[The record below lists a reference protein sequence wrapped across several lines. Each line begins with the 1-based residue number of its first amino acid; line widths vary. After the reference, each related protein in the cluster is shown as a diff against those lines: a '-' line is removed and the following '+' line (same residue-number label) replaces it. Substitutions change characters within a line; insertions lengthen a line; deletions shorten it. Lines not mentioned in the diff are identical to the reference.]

1 MKVLVFDPGYGDVKC
16 AFVDTGSGEGPRFF
30 KFPTL
35 VARARGGLDF
45 GERGGEI
52 FWAGEG
58 WLVGEEAARAGRVV
72 STTTDSFL
80 ERYLPLL
87 LGRALLETGDEGVDE
102 VVVAVSLHDWPRREV
117 FERAAGRVMVN
128 DRSFSH
134 RVRLIPQGYG
144 IWLEALSPWDGVVVD
159 IGFRTVDVLVFVDG
173 RPDGRRS
180 FGMAGMG
187 VVDFISEAARV
198 LSARA
203 RVEFSPGEV
212 AHFLQEGNPVVSRF
226 GVSEELK
233 SRAEEWSARLWSA
246 LAARDDFRRSMA
258 LLGRVVIAGGGARF
272 FVKPEDEA
280 ERVDMQVLSEEPEF
294 ANVRGFALKLLEAE
308 GEEE

>member
-16 AFVDTGSGEGPRFF
+16 ALVDTVSGEEPRLF

-45 GERGGEI
+45 GEGSGEI
-52 FWAGEG
+52 FWAGEK

-72 STTTDSFL
+72 STTTDGFL

-87 LGRALLETGDEGVDE
+87 LVRALLESGDKEGVDE
-102 VVVAVSLHDWPRREV
+102 VVIAVSLHDWPRREV
-117 FERAAGRVMVN
+117 FERAAGRLMVN
-128 DRSFSH
+128 DRSYSH

-144 IWLEALSPWDGVVVD
+144 IWLETLSPWDGIVVD

-173 RPDGRRS
+173 KPDGRRS
-180 FGMAGMG
+180 FGVAGMG
-187 VVDFISEAARV
+187 VVDFISEAAKI
-198 LSARA
+198 LSAKA

-212 AHFLQEGNPVVSRF
+212 AHFLQEGNPVFRRF
-226 GVSEELK
+226 GVEEELK
-233 SRAEEWSARLWSA
+233 SRAGEWSARLWTSLIA
-246 LAARDDFRRSMA
+246 KEDFSRAMA

-272 FVKPEDEA
+272 FVKPDEETA
-280 ERVDMQVLSEEPEF
+280 VDMQVLDEEPEF
-294 ANVRGFALKLLEAE
+294 ANVRGFALRLLEGG

>member
-16 AFVDTGSGEGPRFF
+16 AFVDTGVGDGPRFF
-30 KFPTL
+30 RFPTL

-45 GERGGEI
+45 GEGGGEI
-52 FWAGEG
+52 LWGG
-58 WLVGEEAARAGRVV
+58 KRWLVGEEAARAGRVV
-72 STTTDSFL
+72 STATDGFL
-80 ERYLPLL
+80 EEYLPLL
-87 LGRALLETGDEGVDE
+87 LGRALLETDGVDE

-117 FERAAGRVMVN
+117 FERAAGRMMVN
-128 DRSFSH
+128 DRIFSH

-159 IGFRTVDVLVFVDG
+159 LGFRTVDVLVFVEG

-187 VVDFISEAARV
+187 VVDFISEVARV
-198 LSARA
+198 LSAKA

-212 AHFLQEGNPVVSRF
+212 AHFLREGDPVLGRF
-226 GVSEELK
+226 RVEDELK

-246 LAARDDFRRSMA
+246 LAARDDFRRAMA

-272 FVKPEDEA
+272 FVKPEDVP
-280 ERVDMQVLSEEPEF
+280 ERVNVQVVEEEPEF
-294 ANVRGFALKLLEAE
+294 ANVRGFALRLMEAG